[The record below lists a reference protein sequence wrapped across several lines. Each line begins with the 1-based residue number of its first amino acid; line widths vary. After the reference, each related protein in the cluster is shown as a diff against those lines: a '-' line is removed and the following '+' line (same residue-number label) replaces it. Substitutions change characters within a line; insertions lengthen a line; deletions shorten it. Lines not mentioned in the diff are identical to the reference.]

1 MPKKYSVAA
10 VLAAIMLASAP
21 AAIAQSGASQPLVH
35 EINTATGGRVSVP
48 VGKSRVIRLDRA
60 FAEVVLARPETA
72 DVRMLSPRSFYVY
85 GREAGATN
93 VLLLNR
99 ERQPIAM
106 VDLDV
111 GFDVDGIQNMVREM
125 MPEETITVHGAPNG
139 VILRGEVSDSVA
151 SAQAAA
157 IAERFA
163 PGAVTNSTTVR
174 DPVQVMLEVRFLE
187 AQRSVG
193 RELGLNTFVNSGNY
207 AIATGAQSGT
217 AFIGDGLASG
227 RTAFGA
233 MRYLSVGDNLIDI
246 QLDALEERGVIH
258 MLAEPNLT
266 ALSGDTATFLAGGEF
281 PIPVAATDERITI
294 EFKEFGVSLAFTPT
308 VLSDGRINLEVAT
321 EVSQIDPSNSVRVE
335 RIQVPS
341 LIVRRSST
349 TVELGN
355 GQSMAMAGLIQSNY
369 FNSRSQ
375 VPWAGDIPVLGAL
388 FASTRFQRAETELVV
403 IVTPRLVGAVN
414 QQSSFQSPF
423 AAGALP
429 NDPELFLGGVAERP
443 LTPVD
448 VIEPLT
454 FGRDEAPA
462 PSRHLP
468 EQ

>member
-1 MPKKYSVAA
+1 MRKSTIVAG
-10 VLAAIMLASAP
+10 VLAAIMLASAAP
-21 AAIAQSGASQPLVH
+21 AFAQTSSQPLVN
-35 EINTATGGRVSVP
+35 EITTATGGRVSVP
-48 VGKSRVIRLDRA
+48 VGKSRVIQLDRP

-72 DVRMLSPRSFYVY
+72 DVRMLSSRSFYVY

-111 GFDVDGIQNMVREM
+111 GFDVDGIQNMVRQM
-125 MPEETITVHGAPNG
+125 MPEETNLTVHGAPNG
-139 VILRGEVSDSVA
+139 VILRGVVSDSVA
-151 SAQAAA
+151 AAQAAA

-207 AIATGAQSGT
+207 ALATGAQSGT

-233 MRYLSVGDNLIDI
+233 MRYLTIGDSIIDI

-308 VLSDGRINLEVAT
+308 VLSDGRINLDVAT
-321 EVSQIDPSNSVRVE
+321 EVSQIDPNNSIRIE

-349 TVELGN
+349 TVELGD
-355 GQSMAMAGLIQSNY
+355 GQSIAMAGLIQSNY
-369 FNSRSQ
+369 FNSRTQ
-375 VPWAGDIPVLGAL
+375 VPWVADIPVLGAL
-388 FASTRFQRAETELVV
+388 FASSRFQRAETELVV
-403 IVTPRLVGAVN
+403 IVTPRLIGPVGSQN
-414 QQSSFQSPF
+414 RFLSPF
-423 AAGALP
+423 AASALP
-429 NDPELFLGGVAERP
+429 NDAELFLGGVMERSSA
-443 LTPVD
+443 PVSLN
-448 VIEPLT
+448 EPLT
-454 FGRDEAPA
+454 FGRDEPPA
-462 PSRHLP
+462 QP
-468 EQ
+468 E